1 MGDTLK
7 YNPNTQEQ
15 ENPIKDIGDDELGDI
30 LEANIAKAKVVSD
43 TDDSDPLANFN
54 TEDKLAIVEQAMKN
68 VEAELQER
76 EANEAK
82 NANVLTKMRASIE
95 KNVGAAEMIRQKEAM
110 RRIMIDN
117 EIERLAA
124 EKSNAGKKE
133 TIDISD
139 DELDDAFN
147 KLG

>member
-7 YNPNTQEQ
+7 YNPNIQEQ
-15 ENPIKDIGDDELGDI
+15 KNPLEDIGDDELGDI
-30 LEANIAKAKVVSD
+30 LEANLAKVKVASD
-43 TDDSDPLANFN
+43 TGDSNPLASFS
-54 TEDKLAIVEQAMKN
+54 TEDKLTIVEQAMKN
-68 VEAELQER
+68 VETELQER

-95 KNVGAAEMIRQKEAM
+95 KNVGAAEMDRQKEAM

-133 TIDISD
+133 KIDISD

>member
-1 MGDTLK
+1 MGETLK

-15 ENPIKDIGDDELGDI
+15 KNPLEDIGDDELGDI
-30 LEANIAKAKVVSD
+30 LEANIAKAKVAPD
-43 TDDSDPLANFN
+43 TGDSDPLASFK

-68 VEAELQER
+68 VEAELQKR
-76 EANEAK
+76 EAEETK

-95 KNVGAAEMIRQKEAM
+95 KNVGAAEMGRQKEAM
-110 RRIMIDN
+110 RRILIDT

-133 TIDISD
+133 KIDISD
-139 DELDDAFN
+139 DELDDAFS

>member
-1 MGDTLK
+1 VPDTGDS
-7 YNPNTQEQ
+7 N
-15 ENPIKDIGDDELGDI
+15 
-30 LEANIAKAKVVSD
+30 
-43 TDDSDPLANFN
+43 PLASFS
-54 TEDKLAIVEQAMKN
+54 TEDKLTIVEQAMKN
-68 VEAELQER
+68 VETELQER

-95 KNVGAAEMIRQKEAM
+95 KNVGAAEMDRQKEAM

-133 TIDISD
+133 KIDISD

>member
-15 ENPIKDIGDDELGDI
+15 KNPLEDIGDDELGDI
-30 LEANIAKAKVVSD
+30 LEANLAKVKVASD
-43 TDDSDPLANFN
+43 TGDSNPLASFS
-54 TEDKLAIVEQAMKN
+54 TEDKLTIVEQAMKN
-68 VEAELQER
+68 VETELQER

-95 KNVGAAEMIRQKEAM
+95 KNVGAAEMDRQKEAM

-133 TIDISD
+133 KIDISD

>member
-15 ENPIKDIGDDELGDI
+15 KNPLEDIGDDELGDI
-30 LEANIAKAKVVSD
+30 LEANIAKAKVVPD
-43 TDDSDPLANFN
+43 TGDSDPLANFN

-68 VEAELQER
+68 VEAELQKR
-76 EANEAK
+76 EAEEAK

-95 KNVGAAEMIRQKEAM
+95 KNVGAAEMGRQKEAM
-110 RRIMIDN
+110 RRILIDT

-133 TIDISD
+133 AIDISD